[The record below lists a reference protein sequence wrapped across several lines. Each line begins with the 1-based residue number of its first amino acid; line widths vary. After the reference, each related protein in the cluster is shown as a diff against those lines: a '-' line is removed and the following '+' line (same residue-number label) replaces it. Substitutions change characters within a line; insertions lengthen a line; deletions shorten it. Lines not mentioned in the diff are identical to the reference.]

1 MSEAGLIDTTVPEIV
16 KKEHIAHAIGS
27 IKELFDTKLDV
38 LTTRITAMDQ
48 AQELLRANVNQ
59 VPSTAD
65 RLTSQLKEVM
75 EEKFTS
81 VETQFK
87 ERDVR
92 TEQDKTSTKV
102 AVDAALSAQKE
113 AAGAQNDSNTK
124 AIEKSEA
131 ATAKQIDGIQA
142 LLKSNFDALNDKIT
156 DLKGR
161 IDRGEGVSSN
171 QRDAVSI
178 SHGSNSNTIAIVA
191 AVIAALAVVGS
202 ILMNIPHGVV
212 H

>member
-1 MSEAGLIDTTVPEIV
+1 MTETTIDTSPEIIT
-16 KKEHIAHAIGS
+16 KEHIVRAIDS
-27 IKELFDTKLDV
+27 MKELFNTKLDV

-65 RLTSQLKEVM
+65 RLTIQLKEVM
-75 EEKFTS
+75 EEKFAS

-171 QRDAVSI
+171 QRDTVAVN
-178 SHGSNSNTIAIVA
+178 HGSSSNVIAIVA
-191 AVIAALAVVGS
+191 AGIAALAVLTSVFMS
-202 ILMNIPHGVV
+202 MSHGIA